1 MLIIGAGGFALE
13 CLEILFQNNYNKEIY
28 FFDNVNEFI
37 NPFIENNY
45 KVVRSFEELNSLDK
59 NTEFILGL
67 GNPSTR
73 FFFHNKLTSEY
84 NLKSSSLISD
94 KSIIGKIENKICSN
108 VNIMTGVV
116 ITSQCEINNGV
127 LINLNSTIGHNTTI
141 EQFVEICPG
150 VNISGNCIIEEGA
163 FIGTGANLLPGIKI
177 GKGAIIAAGAV
188 VTKNVK
194 ENTMVAGNPAIF
206 KKEVEKKW

>member
-13 CLEILFQNNYNKEIY
+13 CLEILFQNGYNKEIY

-37 NPFIENNY
+37 NPFIEKNY
-45 KVVRSFEELNSLDK
+45 KIIRSFEELNNLNK
-59 NTEFILGL
+59 KTEFILGV
-67 GNPSTR
+67 GNPNTR
-73 FFFHNKLTSEY
+73 KFFNHKLTSEY
-84 NLKSSSLISD
+84 NLTASSLISS

-108 VNIMTGVV
+108 VNIMSGVV
-116 ITSQCEINNGV
+116 VTSQCEISKGV
-127 LINLNSTIGHNTTI
+127 LINLNATIGHNTKI
-141 EQFVEICPG
+141 KQFVEICPG
-150 VNISGNCIIEEGA
+150 VNISGNCIIEDGA
-163 FIGTGANLLPGIKI
+163 FIGTGANILPGIQI

-194 ENTMVAGNPAIF
+194 ENTMVAGNPATL

>member
-73 FFFHNKLTSEY
+73 FFFHTKLTSEY